1 MPESRRRKKK
11 DARRPVAPLV
21 AEPKRRPTNA
31 ESPRWFG
38 LTLLGLFV
46 VGIAWLLVYYFSN
59 GGILGMKHLGG
70 WNLAV
75 GFGFIVGGLGLA
87 TQWK

>member
-11 DARRPVAPLV
+11 DARPAAPI
-21 AEPKRRPTNA
+21 AAAKPGRSQA
-31 ESPRWFG
+31 AASPAWFG
-38 LTLLGLFV
+38 GALLALFV
-46 VGIAWLLVYYFSN
+46 IGIVWLLVYYFSN
-59 GGILGMKHLGG
+59 GGILGMDSLGS

-75 GFGFIVGGLGLA
+75 GFGFIVVGLGLA